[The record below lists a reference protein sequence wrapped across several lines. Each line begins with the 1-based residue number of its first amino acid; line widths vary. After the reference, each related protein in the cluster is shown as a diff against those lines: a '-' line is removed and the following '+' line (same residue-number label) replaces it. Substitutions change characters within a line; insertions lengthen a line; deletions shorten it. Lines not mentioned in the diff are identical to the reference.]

1 MGILFEFDFDPKQ
14 FPSAVIAYFVLNRF
28 IPVRNANLF
37 VSTHACVCA
46 GEQNSYLWVL
56 SRAWIIQIKINSL
69 LVCSKHK
76 QQAWRRKDVGQKTWK
91 TNKYGRA

>member
-1 MGILFEFDFDPKQ
+1 LNIKLLFLRGLCNTVLFKEVLLYLLWSMGQCNMGILFEFDFDPKQ

-46 GEQNSYLWVL
+46 GEQNSYL
-56 SRAWIIQIKINSL
+56 
-69 LVCSKHK
+69 
-76 QQAWRRKDVGQKTWK
+76 
-91 TNKYGRA
+91 